1 MSHPVERSYL
11 QVLRNR
17 RLAVL
22 LGGDVMSKIGDGM
35 VIVALPLQTLRIHD
49 GLNPAI
55 AISLIEAA
63 PYTLAVAVSL
73 FFGLGRRRFGPR
85 ALMLT
90 DCMLRFAVF
99 TGVAVLALAHVLPLW
114 LLGVALF
121 AGSGLRLLAASG
133 RRLIA
138 TGMGDEQS
146 RFAINGLLGTSDS
159 LAVYV
164 AGPALG
170 GVLAATV
177 SPAFVLL
184 LNGVSFLALLVVVLF
199 AVPATASEV
208 VGSAAERHT
217 GWTVLRRV
225 PVAAWLFVVVF
236 FFNFF
241 YMPVE
246 VALPLLVR
254 GPFDASAGTLGAIW
268 TSFGIGALIGAVATN
283 QLRRLPQTAL
293 LVSII
298 AGWAGCIV
306 LLAAAPNAVVAGIAF
321 AVGGLIYAPFTP
333 VAYSLVQGLL
343 DPHEQQPVLTL
354 WAAGTAVA
362 APLGLVL
369 GGPLVQFTGIR
380 GGLLASAV
388 LTFALVPAAAQ
399 SAKRDRR
406 THMAPK
412 IPK

>member
-1 MSHPVERSYL
+1 M
-11 QVLRNR
+11 
-17 RLAVL
+17 
-22 LGGDVMSKIGDGM
+22 
-35 VIVALPLQTLRIHD
+35 
-49 GLNPAI
+49 
-55 AISLIEAA
+55 
-63 PYTLAVAVSL
+63 
-73 FFGLGRRRFGPR
+73 
-85 ALMLT
+85 
-90 DCMLRFAVF
+90 
-99 TGVAVLALAHVLPLW
+99 LPLW

-184 LNGVSFLALLVVVLF
+184 LDGVSFLVLLVVVLF
-199 AVPATASEV
+199 AVPAKASEV
-208 VGSAAERHT
+208 VGSAADRHT
-217 GWTVLRRV
+217 GWTILRRV

-268 TSFGIGALIGAVATN
+268 TSFGIGALVGAVATQPEARQTN
-283 QLRRLPQTAL
+283 SHGGGDPEVAATAPASRAARRSRATGQHPPIPMTRPSPRGARQRPAQ
-293 LVSII
+293 
-298 AGWAGCIV
+298 V
-306 LLAAAPNAVVAGIAF
+306 LKASTWSRTSARTVP
-321 AVGGLIYAPFTP
+321 PSP
-333 VAYSLVQGLL
+333 ERRS
-343 DPHEQQPVLTL
+343 H
-354 WAAGTAVA
+354 AGT
-362 APLGLVL
+362 
-369 GGPLVQFTGIR
+369 
-380 GGLLASAV
+380 
-388 LTFALVPAAAQ
+388 PAW
-399 SAKRDRR
+399 STSVSR
-406 THMAPK
+406 
-412 IPK
+412 